1 MLREYLRLF
10 GDFTKTSLSV
20 SRICRYLQRYWIPG
34 NLGKT
39 PSGIEVREIYPV
51 RICNRCFVFDIIVS
65 SLWLCGVNTV
75 LIQLNTNWSL
85 HCSIYLTKTEK
96 ETNKTRPWFV
106 TWFNPTSSLVIWL
119 TDIWNLI
126 QFRIDKVGPNE
137 GQQFYEKEFEAQYIE
152 RLKQFYS
159 KESSAFLQ
167 ANGVSL
173 YLQKVLIP
181 FLISKFCDTE
191 ILFIF

>member
-1 MLREYLRLF
+1 MMLREYLRLF

-75 LIQLNTNWSL
+75 LIQLNTN
-85 HCSIYLTKTEK
+85 
-96 ETNKTRPWFV
+96 
-106 TWFNPTSSLVIWL
+106 
-119 TDIWNLI
+119 
-126 QFRIDKVGPNE
+126 
-137 GQQFYEKEFEAQYIE
+137 
-152 RLKQFYS
+152 
-159 KESSAFLQ
+159 
-167 ANGVSL
+167 
-173 YLQKVLIP
+173 
-181 FLISKFCDTE
+181 
-191 ILFIF
+191 